1 MDENETNAARYR
13 VDAGRSRFI
22 VKAFVT
28 GMLSAF
34 GHSPTIAIRDFTGEA
49 HFDPDSLKDASLNLR
64 IKADSL
70 EVTDDVSD
78 KDRREMERQM
88 RDDVLETNRYPEI
101 VFESTDVSADKITG
115 GQCRARVTGN
125 LSLRG
130 ITRNCVINAQ
140 VTVTGDGLRAH
151 GEFPLR
157 QSDYNIKPVSAA
169 GGTIK
174 LKDELKFSF
183 DIVAHQERG

>member
-28 GMLSAF
+28 GMFSAF

-49 HFDPDSLKDASLNLR
+49 QFDPDSLKDASLNLR

-88 RDDVLETNRYPEI
+88 REDVLETNRYPEI
-101 VFESTDVSADKITG
+101 VFESTNVSADKTTG
-115 GQCRARVTGN
+115 GQCRARITGN